1 MTITAIICGTVLCLA
16 SMVIAYL
23 IRKDNKL
30 DRSVTQAINLAVEE
44 QLGNLKDDVSNLK
57 AMIQFGERR

>member
-1 MTITAIICGTVLCLA
+1 MTITAIICGTILCLA
-16 SMVIAYL
+16 TMIIAYL

-44 QLGNLKDDVSNLK
+44 QLGNLRDDVSNLK